1 MANYTV
7 MKILNFKDLKEY
19 TCHLIKG
26 GAKLAYAAHVSAID
40 NVKAPSLR
48 AEIERLKSHI
58 ESLNALRDAMNA
70 QESEAGRNALQL
82 YWENCTLQKYKDHAN
97 GILSDWIH
105 RDDYNRVAD
114 KLNETQKKLMSVSL
128 ALDEQM
134 AEWTAYMRSVP
145 VRPAPKRPAKAK

>member
-1 MANYTV
+1 MANNTV
-7 MKILNFKDLKEY
+7 MKILNFKDIKEY
-19 TCHLIKG
+19 TCHFIKG

-48 AEIERLKSHI
+48 AEIERLKSQI
-58 ESLNALRDAMNA
+58 ESLNALRDAMREEECKA
-70 QESEAGRNALQL
+70 AGQALRL
-82 YWENCTLQKYKDHAN
+82 YWENQSLEKYRDHAN
-97 GILSDWIH
+97 GILSDWIP

-134 AEWTAYMRSVP
+134 KAWTTYMISVP